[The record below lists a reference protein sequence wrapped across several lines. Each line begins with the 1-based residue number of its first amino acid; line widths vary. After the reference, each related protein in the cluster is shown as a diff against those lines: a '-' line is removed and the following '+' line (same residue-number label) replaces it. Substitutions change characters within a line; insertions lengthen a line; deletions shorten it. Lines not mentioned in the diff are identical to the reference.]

1 MHCSHYLAFVLVKC
15 WFVCQVSSSWIKL
28 CQVTNLP
35 MQSSY
40 GEFKWC
46 VIYSHQQILKVL
58 LVLCV
63 FSRCVFSALFTLQA
77 GSSLLVCLVN
87 IMTVND
93 KHDRI
98 YLDLFFLSHCGL
110 YIHLFSNFPPK
121 GAEKWIWGL
130 YCSPIWHQISVWTI
144 WKVLLTV
151 WKRQMSKWLS
161 CKFYFQVIGYTVV
174 RLC

>member
-1 MHCSHYLAFVLVKC
+1 MCHF
-15 WFVCQVSSSWIKL
+15 
-28 CQVTNLP
+28 
-35 MQSSY
+35 
-40 GEFKWC
+40 
-46 VIYSHQQILKVL
+46 SHQQILKVL

-110 YIHLFSNFPPK
+110 YIHLFYYFPPK
-121 GAEKWIWGL
+121 EAEK
-130 YCSPIWHQISVWTI
+130 
-144 WKVLLTV
+144 
-151 WKRQMSKWLS
+151 
-161 CKFYFQVIGYTVV
+161 
-174 RLC
+174 